1 MFEKIFMNLNFSVYF
16 TFILLL
22 LQTCEEYKTSLAAKD
37 VNIDE
42 MQKQLANVQ
51 NVVNINRVI

>member
-1 MFEKIFMNLNFSVYF
+1 
-16 TFILLL
+16 L
-22 LQTCEEYKTSLAAKD
+22 LQTCEEYKTLLAAKD

-51 NVVNINRVI
+51 NVVNITNVINKNK